1 MPRSKTGI
9 KRNRPDPEKLR
20 SAIKLIKEKRLSMYS
35 AAKHTGMSRSTI
47 RRYMNNFQVTGSEN
61 YNAVHE
67 HCSTK
72 KVFNREEENML
83 VDYIKEAATL
93 QYGLTLRNVRE
104 LAYQFAVS
112 NNKRCP
118 AQWDQEKMAGEFWL
132 RLFRKRYKT
141 DLALR
146 KPEATSLARST
157 AFNRTNVTLTFN
169 NYKAALEK
177 CPPLPAVNIWNC
189 DETGLTTVHVP
200 PKILATKG
208 SKQVGSMTSAERGAN
223 ITMIAAVNAGGGF
236 VPPMFIFPRVNFK
249 DFMLTGAPPGSIG
262 GANPSGWSNEKL
274 FIQFFKHF
282 LQYAKPSKDS
292 PCILLMDNHESHIS
306 VPVIQLAKDN
316 GVILV
321 TFHPHTSHK
330 MQPLD
335 RTVFGAFK
343 TYFNTAMNEH
353 MISPGNIGK
362 PVSIYD
368 LAQLVGKAFPLAFT
382 PNNITQGFK
391 VTGFVPLNENIFQD
405 FEFSPSNVT
414 DRPDPATAID
424 NIESNSQSTN
434 DDQPNEG
441 IENVQPEP
449 LPSTSTAL
457 ISPSMIR
464 PHPKAARRKN
474 TRKGREKGR
483 SRILTDT
490 PEKLLI
496 EEQKQAKAR
505 KAKVLSQPKKTKCN
519 PKQNVSV
526 KRKVLADTDSSSET
540 SASEDFS
547 LQDSNDSYGSLHFSE
562 PDEDMKSNTND
573 EISLIKTTKD
583 MKSNNNDEI
592 SNLKTTQTFHRLSG
606 YAVGDFVIV
615 VYDAQFFPGKILE
628 TTKEGAVVSAM
639 QKTLNFWKWP
649 ERIDSMFYLWEDI
662 LQHISPPK
670 KSHSKRDIY
679 EVKEMCNVEEN

>member
-1 MPRSKTGI
+1 MPRSKTGV
-9 KRNRPDPEKLR
+9 KRDPPDPEKLK
-20 SAIKLIKEKRLSMYS
+20 SAIQLIKEKKLTLYS
-35 AAKHTGMSRSTI
+35 AAKHTGLARSTI
-47 RRYMNNFQVTGSEN
+47 RRYMQNFKDTGKEN
-61 YNAVHE
+61 YNLVQN
-67 HCSTK
+67 CSTK

-83 VDYIKEAATL
+83 VEYIKDAATL
-93 QYGLTLRNVRE
+93 QYGLTLRTVRE
-104 LAYQFAVS
+104 LAYQFAAS
-112 NNKRCP
+112 NNKSYP
-118 AQWDQEKMAGEFWL
+118 AQWDQDKMAGEFWL
-132 RLFRKRYKT
+132 RLFRKRYKN

-189 DETGLTTVHVP
+189 DETGLSTVHVP

-208 SKQVGSMTSAERGAN
+208 SKQVGSMTSAERGTN
-223 ITMIAAVNAGGGF
+223 ITMISAVNAGGGF
-236 VPPMFIFPRVNFK
+236 APPMLIFPRVNFK
-249 DFMLTGAPPGSIG
+249 DFMLTGAPPGTIG
-262 GANPSGWSNEKL
+262 GANPSGWSNETL

-282 LQYAKPSKDS
+282 LQYAKPSKDL
-292 PCILLMDNHESHIS
+292 PCIMLMDNHESHIS

-382 PNNITQGFK
+382 PSNITQGFK

-414 DRPDPATAID
+414 DRPDPAAPED
-424 NIESNSQSTN
+424 NIVISNQQLTNNVPLTSNCLASTQAITN
-434 DDQPNEG
+434 IGD
-441 IENVQPEP
+441 VQAEP
-449 LPSTSTAL
+449 LPSTSSAF

-464 PHPKAARRKN
+464 PHPKAAPRKN
-474 TRKGREKGR
+474 TRKGRRKGR

-490 PEKLLI
+490 PEKLII
-496 EEQKQAKAR
+496 EEQKPVKAR
-505 KAKVLSQPKKTKCN
+505 KVTVSAKLKKTKCN
-519 PKQNVSV
+519 PKQLVNV
-526 KRKVLADTDSSSET
+526 KRKVLADPDSSSET
-540 SASEDFS
+540 STSEDFS
-547 LQDSNDSYGSLHFSE
+547 LQDSNDSDSSLHFS
-562 PDEDMKSNTND
+562 DLDVGMKLNNNIETSSPEAS
-573 EISLIKTTKD
+573 EISYP
-583 MKSNNNDEI
+583 SP
-592 SNLKTTQTFHRLSG
+592 R

-615 VYDAQFFPGKILE
+615 VYEAKFFPGKILE
-628 TTKEGAVVSAM
+628 TTTEGAVVSAM
-639 QKTLNFWKWP
+639 QKTFNFWKWP
-649 ERIDSMFYLWEDI
+649 ERIDSMFYLWDDI
-662 LQHISPPK
+662 LKHISPPK

-679 EVKEMCNVEEN
+679 EVKEMCNINEN